1 MLVNNWL
8 FSRTNFYLFAL
19 SGVLLCIGYLLLAQ
33 GPADNPLSKSV
44 APVIL
49 VAVYC
54 GLIPF
59 AMLYGYGKGGENG
72 KETKK

>member
-1 MLVNNWL
+1 VNNWL
-8 FSRTNFYLFAL
+8 FSRVNFYLFGLSAL
-19 SGVLLCIGYLLLAQ
+19 LLVIGYVLLGQ
-33 GPADNPLSKSV
+33 GPAENPLSKSV

-49 VAVYC
+49 VLVYC

-59 AMLYGYGKGGENG
+59 AMLYGYGKGGDGG